1 MGYDSISNAVAS
13 PAHNTFNVRPGLPLG
28 DDTLAPRPAA
38 KNGKGFSFADLIDV
52 INPLQHVPVVSSIY
66 RRITG
71 DEMGNSARIAGGA
84 LFGGVIGLATSVADA
99 IVDKATGSDIGDH
112 VMTAMFGKDTK
123 QPAETDIAAA
133 TPETPVKGPIEGKVE
148 VIPQGH
154 LRGLEQKISAI
165 APTSLDPATFNAL
178 ADILGSSAPLEHLMP
193 VTTLADPKREKTQS
207 GAQAKQAANLPA
219 AISYNDALSRM
230 NHALDAYQTKKPDNA
245 AVAR

>member
-28 DDTLAPRPAA
+28 DDTLAPRPAG

-52 INPLQHVPVVSSIY
+52 INPLQHIPVVSSLY

-123 QPAETDIAAA
+123 RVAETDIAAA
-133 TPETPVKGPIEGKVE
+133 TPDTPVKGKVD
-148 VIPQGH
+148 VFPQGH
-154 LRGLEQKISAI
+154 LRGPEQNISAI
-165 APTSLDPATFNAL
+165 APTALDPATFNAL
-178 ADILGSSAPLEHLMP
+178 ADILGSTAPLEHLKP
-193 VTTLADPKREKTQS
+193 VTTTAPE
-207 GAQAKQAANLPA
+207 KQAATVAPA
-219 AISYNDALSRM
+219 DSYNDALLRM
-230 NHALDAYQTKKPDNA
+230 NQALDAYRTKKPDNA
-245 AVAR
+245 PLTR